1 MSENNLK
8 CQKCGAKATTEFK
21 LKISETETQILIL
34 CNACYKAEITCQE
47 CKTNSCLTADDKV
60 KQTTKSDGSTVR
72 VCEECDKKIQ
82 LVKEWI
88 AKIKNLK
95 QELEKYVE
103 FGEHRL
109 ADGTVIRGATCNI
122 KENLTKEQLL
132 AFKEL
137 LETNLTDKKA
147 PTAGGEFLGWKRGTP
162 EIEEALKVAEGTGI
176 RQPYCYWID
185 VNKMLKK
192 LEEQE
197 KEQKSNQEQS
207 NSELNPSST
216 LDKQERER
224 ERANPIPAMFCGVK
238 DAIKTLLVKNI

>member
-1 MSENNLK
+1 MNK
-8 CQKCGAKATTEFK
+8 CQKCGAKATTQLELNDK
-21 LKISETETQILIL
+21 NKGEKTVLIL
-34 CNACYKAEITCQE
+34 CDVCYKEEIICQE
-47 CKTNSCLTADDKV
+47 CKQEIKTLEI
-60 KQTTKSDGSTVR
+60 KQTTKTDGSTVR

-82 LVKEWI
+82 LVKEWV

-176 RQPYCYWID
+176 RQPYCYWLGVKEKIEE
-185 VNKMLKK
+185 
-192 LEEQE
+192 LEKQE
-197 KEQKSNQEQS
+197 HLSN
-207 NSELNPSST
+207 
-216 LDKQERER
+216 QERER
-224 ERANPIPAMFCGVK
+224 EREREEKFNQWNSRIY
-238 DAIKTLLVKNI
+238 

>member
-1 MSENNLK
+1 MTETKQK
-8 CQKCGAKATTEFK
+8 CQKCNQQATKEFELTNK
-21 LKISETETQILIL
+21 YTGEKTTLIL
-34 CNACYKAEITCQE
+34 CDACYKAEITCQE
-47 CKTNSCLTADDKV
+47 CRKEIVGTIKETNKI
-60 KQTTKSDGSTVR
+60 DGSAVR

-82 LVKEWI
+82 LVKEWV

-95 QELEKYVE
+95 QELKKYVE

-176 RQPYCYWID
+176 RQPYCY
-185 VNKMLKK
+185 
-192 LEEQE
+192 
-197 KEQKSNQEQS
+197 
-207 NSELNPSST
+207 
-216 LDKQERER
+216 
-224 ERANPIPAMFCGVK
+224 
-238 DAIKTLLVKNI
+238 